1 MKKPH
6 IPVRFVPISATILVF
21 LLAYAIGIA
30 NFRNFGSLRVFLNL
44 LHDNAYLGV
53 AAIGAMVVILSGGID
68 LSVGSV
74 IAFTGMLI
82 AKMIDCGVNA
92 CWAILLAIVIGAL
105 FGMLQGVLI
114 STFELPP
121 FLVTLG
127 GMFFA
132 RGCSYIVN
140 EEAMGILN
148 NPVFN
153 FIENK
158 LEIPIGSRGLT
169 LEFIDI
175 LYLVMLIIAIVFTQ
189 RTHAGRCIYAVGE
202 NEQAATLMG
211 IPVRRTKIMVYTIAG
226 FCSAVAGIV
235 FTIYLKSG
243 NPLSCVGLE
252 MDAIAATVI
261 GGTLLTGGVGYMIGS
276 FFGVLVLGLIQVLIM
291 FQGNINSWWTRIIVG
306 ALVLVFIFMQNL
318 ITKISKKSK
327 G

>member
-6 IPVRFVPISATILVF
+6 IPVRFVPIGATIFVF

-82 AKMIDCGVNA
+82 AKMIDCGINA
-92 CWAILLAIVIGAL
+92 CWAILLAIVLGSL

-153 FIENK
+153 FI
-158 LEIPIGSRGLT
+158 
-169 LEFIDI
+169 
-175 LYLVMLIIAIVFTQ
+175 
-189 RTHAGRCIYAVGE
+189 
-202 NEQAATLMG
+202 
-211 IPVRRTKIMVYTIAG
+211 
-226 FCSAVAGIV
+226 
-235 FTIYLKSG
+235 
-243 NPLSCVGLE
+243 
-252 MDAIAATVI
+252 
-261 GGTLLTGGVGYMIGS
+261 
-276 FFGVLVLGLIQVLIM
+276 
-291 FQGNINSWWTRIIVG
+291 
-306 ALVLVFIFMQNL
+306 
-318 ITKISKKSK
+318 
-327 G
+327 

>member
-1 MKKPH
+1 
-6 IPVRFVPISATILVF
+6 
-21 LLAYAIGIA
+21 
-30 NFRNFGSLRVFLNL
+30 
-44 LHDNAYLGV
+44 
-53 AAIGAMVVILSGGID
+53 
-68 LSVGSV
+68 
-74 IAFTGMLI
+74 
-82 AKMIDCGVNA
+82 
-92 CWAILLAIVIGAL
+92 
-105 FGMLQGVLI
+105 
-114 STFELPP
+114 
-121 FLVTLG
+121 
-127 GMFFA
+127 MFFA
-132 RGCSYIVN
+132 RGCSYVVN
-140 EEAMGILN
+140 EQAMGILN

-158 LEIPIGSRGLT
+158 LEIPVGSRGLT

-175 LYLVMLIIAIVFTQ
+175 LYLVLLIIAIVFTQ

-211 IPVRRTKIMVYTIAG
+211 IPVRRTKIMVYAIAG

-235 FTIYLKSG
+235 FTIYTKSG
-243 NPLSCVGLE
+243 NPLNCVGLE

-261 GGTLLTGGVGYMIGS
+261 GGTLLTGGVGYMVGS

-291 FQGNINSWWTRIIVG
+291 FQGHINSWWTRIIVG

>member
-6 IPVRFVPISATILVF
+6 IPVRFVPIGATILVF

-53 AAIGAMVVILSGGID
+53 ASIGAMVVILSGGID

-92 CWAILLAIVIGAL
+92 CWAILLAIILGSL

-132 RGCSYIVN
+132 RGCSYVVN
-140 EEAMGILN
+140 A
-148 NPVFN
+148 
-153 FIENK
+153 
-158 LEIPIGSRGLT
+158 
-169 LEFIDI
+169 
-175 LYLVMLIIAIVFTQ
+175 
-189 RTHAGRCIYAVGE
+189 AVSGDAWRHVLRARV
-202 NEQAATLMG
+202 QL
-211 IPVRRTKIMVYTIAG
+211 RR
-226 FCSAVAGIV
+226 
-235 FTIYLKSG
+235 
-243 NPLSCVGLE
+243 
-252 MDAIAATVI
+252 
-261 GGTLLTGGVGYMIGS
+261 
-276 FFGVLVLGLIQVLIM
+276 Q
-291 FQGNINSWWTRIIVG
+291 
-306 ALVLVFIFMQNL
+306 
-318 ITKISKKSK
+318 
-327 G
+327 

>member
-6 IPVRFVPISATILVF
+6 IPVRFVPIGATIFVF

-92 CWAILLAIVIGAL
+92 CWAILLAIVLGAL

-175 LYLVMLIIAIVFTQ
+175 LYLVLLVIAIVFTQ

-243 NPLSCVGLE
+243 NPLSCIGL
-252 MDAIAATVI
+252 
-261 GGTLLTGGVGYMIGS
+261 
-276 FFGVLVLGLIQVLIM
+276 
-291 FQGNINSWWTRIIVG
+291 
-306 ALVLVFIFMQNL
+306 
-318 ITKISKKSK
+318 
-327 G
+327 